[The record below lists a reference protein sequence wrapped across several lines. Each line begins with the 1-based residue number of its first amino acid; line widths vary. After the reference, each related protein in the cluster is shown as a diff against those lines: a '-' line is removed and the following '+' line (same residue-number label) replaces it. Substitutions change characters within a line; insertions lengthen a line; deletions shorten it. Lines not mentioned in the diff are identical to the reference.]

1 MANDKSSQKPRDK
14 MWNLTRSPVSL
25 CELPIAESQITA
37 WASYPETSVVVD
49 FFRPLLLRLTV
60 WR

>member
-1 MANDKSSQKPRDK
+1 MRRDRDLDSSYHRSKS
-14 MWNLTRSPVSL
+14 
-25 CELPIAESQITA
+25 ELPDADSKNTA
-37 WASYPETSVVVD
+37 RASYPETSVVVD